1 MRATRLL
8 ASQPVSERLW
18 HPRVSCQACFFGLD
32 VHTKKLKTFE
42 GSVALLPK
50 QLNTQLSNPLNAS

>member
-1 MRATRLL
+1 VITDRKVRFAVKVTLRTGYDREIKHLE
-8 ASQPVSERLW
+8 S
-18 HPRVSCQACFFGLD
+18 
-32 VHTKKLKTFE
+32 KKSFE